1 MPLYQ
6 YICNECSERF
16 EIRHKYGD
24 KNISCMSCGSSSIVK
39 YLGTKTN
46 VFTKAKPNC
55 KNSKIGQE
63 VQKAIEENK
72 QELHRARKELEKQRK
87 KDDD

>member
-6 YICNECSERF
+6 YTCDECGEQF

-24 KNISCMSCGSSSIVK
+24 KNISCEKCGSFSITK

-46 VFTKAKPNC
+46 VFSKNKQSTKSN
-55 KNSKIGQE
+55 KIGQE
-63 VQKAIEENK
+63 VHKAIQENK
-72 QELHRARKELEKQRK
+72 EELDRTRKELAKQRK
-87 KDDD
+87 KND